1 MVLVICPDTTLTSRA
16 GSQPRSRPSW
26 AAAASLSPQGRKND
40 LHAATHAVEPT
51 RTTHRFTARL
61 AFSVT
66 ATILGCG
73 ALMLAGFAGNLGAA
87 VWSATAVAVLAWLA
101 IPVWVLALGRTL
113 VRPRSVLP
121 ETATVAV

>member
-1 MVLVICPDTTLTSRA
+1 MTKTTARRWAHTAATAGVIGNGTLAVGHR
-16 GSQPRSRPSW
+16 GNRLPRSAPRP
-26 AAAASLSPQGRKND
+26 GG
-40 LHAATHAVEPT
+40 
-51 RTTHRFTARL
+51 L
-61 AFSVT
+61 ADQQIA
-66 ATILGCG
+66 ATILGCS

-101 IPVWVLALGRTL
+101 IPVWVLVLGRTL

>member
-1 MVLVICPDTTLTSRA
+1 L
-16 GSQPRSRPSW
+16 PS
-26 AAAASLSPQGRKND
+26 GT
-40 LHAATHAVEPT
+40 AATRSAPGPGG
-51 RTTHRFTARL
+51 L
-61 AFSVT
+61 AGQLIA

-113 VRPRSVLP
+113 VRPGSVLP
-121 ETATVAV
+121 ETATVAVQGRRREA